1 MSSPPEPPAPPASSA
16 IVVPKGVAGPKAVD
30 VSKAAPKSAAGGRI
44 GAADMRAAIERS
56 GYLIEHRVAQAF
68 EQAGFY
74 VSANAPYPDPNT
86 GISRELDI
94 SAISAHGLDRKYS
107 EAVFPVVL
115 CECENNPQPF
125 VIFESPDLPHRWD
138 TAMWKVSGSPC
149 VVRANDGRGV
159 PLADALKLD
168 AFHHY
173 WSTPT
178 GTQYCTFQ
186 QKKAPPSDWIAFHS
200 DEQHNTFVG
209 LISALEADIDD
220 HFDTYEPPPAPKRDT
235 LNLQVYYL
243 LLVLRG
249 DLYLARPG
257 KRGVVLSPRRHLS
270 YLRSIWS
277 RDRREEYQI
286 DVVEESFITSYLSL
300 VDKEMTA
307 LVKRLK
313 ARKNQ
318 LDDALDRLTT
328 AARDA
333 VAGGKNDI
341 VWRALLTDAKLLGD
355 SDAAT
360 AGGATKSEGDH
371 KRTSVRAESG

>member
-1 MSSPPEPPAPPASSA
+1 
-16 IVVPKGVAGPKAVD
+16 
-30 VSKAAPKSAAGGRI
+30 
-44 GAADMRAAIERS
+44 
-56 GYLIEHRVAQAF
+56 
-68 EQAGFY
+68 
-74 VSANAPYPDPNT
+74 
-86 GISRELDI
+86 
-94 SAISAHGLDRKYS
+94 
-107 EAVFPVVL
+107 
-115 CECENNPQPF
+115 
-125 VIFESPDLPHRWD
+125 
-138 TAMWKVSGSPC
+138 
-149 VVRANDGRGV
+149 
-159 PLADALKLD
+159 
-168 AFHHY
+168 
-173 WSTPT
+173 
-178 GTQYCTFQ
+178 
-186 QKKAPPSDWIAFHS
+186 
-200 DEQHNTFVG
+200 
-209 LISALEADIDD
+209 
-220 HFDTYEPPPAPKRDT
+220 
-235 LNLQVYYL
+235 VYYL
-243 LLVLRG
+243 LIVLRG
-249 DLYLARPG
+249 DLYLAQPG
-257 KRGVVLSPRRHLS
+257 KRGVVLRPQRHLS

-341 VWRALLTDAKLLGD
+341 VWRALLTDAKLVGD

>member
-125 VIFESPDLPHRWD
+125 VIFESPDLPHPWD

-149 VVRANDGRGV
+149 VVRANYGRGV
-159 PLADALKLD
+159 PLSEALKLD
-168 AFHHY
+168 AFHH
-173 WSTPT
+173 
-178 GTQYCTFQ
+178 
-186 QKKAPPSDWIAFHS
+186 
-200 DEQHNTFVG
+200 QHNTFVG

-220 HFDTYEPPPAPKRDT
+220 HFDTYEPPPAPKRDV

-243 LLVLRG
+243 LIVLRG
-249 DLYLARPG
+249 DLYLAQPG
-257 KRGVVLSPRRHLS
+257 KRGVVLRPRRHLS